1 MAPLLDWEDLM
12 ADRIMEVLIVDQ
24 FHPRNRQVKL
34 RQLLKDVEQTTGIS
48 GLWSEEVRWLR
59 RIKTPC

>member
-1 MAPLLDWEDLM
+1 M